1 MKPKYSV
8 IVSNIGT
15 VERDVS
21 YSVALYAY
29 MQYVNLSQSGYG
41 RAAGESVTMVDDRGE
56 IVKEHIGEMDNAL

>member
-29 MQYVNLSQSGYG
+29 MQYVNLSQSGRG
-41 RAAGESVTMVDDRGE
+41 RAAGETVTMVDDRGE
-56 IVKEHIGEMDNAL
+56 IVKEHIGEMDLSL